1 MRTRT
6 AHSLI
11 ASLIPLALLSSS
23 CSSGPPTATQ
33 PQPGEEASDVSSPL
47 GGLARG
53 VLLPTGARITPTAAR
68 GSVALPLNPDLASR
82 PDFVVDHAVA
92 TVLSPDGATLLVL
105 TSGYN
110 LNSGADGKTI
120 AAESTEYVFV
130 FDVRGGAAKK
140 TQVLAV
146 PNTFHGVAFA
156 PKGDAFYV
164 TGGVDDSVHV
174 FTRVAA
180 SWAESGAPI
189 ALGHAQGNG
198 LGVKPAAAG
207 IAVTA
212 DGARA
217 VVANFEND
225 SITIV
230 DLAARA
236 VVSELD
242 LRPGKS
248 DGAQRGVPG
257 GEFPFWVSI
266 RGNDEA
272 YVSSTRDGE
281 VVIVSLGATPAVKKR
296 LGGLAQPG
304 KSILDRSGR
313 RLFVA
318 NAGSDTV
325 SVIDTAKGAVTET
338 IATTAPKAVLPNGA
352 GFKGANPN
360 ALALSP
366 DERTLYVTNAGTNSV
381 AVVRL
386 AERDGD
392 DDDDD
397 RSRVVGLVPTGW
409 YPSAVTVSADGARLF
424 VSNAKSVP
432 GPNPGGCRATLG
444 TDATAN
450 AACSAANQY
459 VWQLEKASFLTLPV
473 PGRRELVSLT
483 EQVARNN
490 HFPGAD
496 PVETVQRVESAVV
509 MGLLRRRIK
518 HVVYVIKENRTYDQV
533 LGDLKG
539 TDGDPRLTLF
549 PEATTPNHHAIAR
562 SFVALDRFQDSG
574 ETSGVGWNWS
584 TAARTTDVIEKTQ
597 PVNYA
602 GRGLSYDWEGTNR
615 NVNVGY
621 ATVAER
627 VLANPFTPTDP
638 DLLPGTGDVSAPDA
652 AGDAREPGTG
662 YLWDAALRRGLAV
675 RNYGFFGDL
684 ARYSLPATDA
694 AVIPLDR
701 DPHASGTTVFFPA
714 KAALVKVS
722 DPYFR
727 GYDQKFPDLYRFKEW
742 AREQDA
748 YEASGTMPALELVRL
763 PHDHFGSFGAAI
775 DGVNTPERQMADNDY
790 AVGLLVEKISK
801 GPFASDTLVIVLED
815 DAQDGPAHVDAHRS
829 VALVAGPYV
838 KQGAVI
844 STAYDTVNVL
854 RTIEE
859 VLGLPPLGLNDA
871 LAAPM
876 SDLFEWQ
883 PRALPW
889 TYEAIVP
896 DVLRQTALPLPAAT
910 RAARAPRPAHD
921 AAWWSAATR
930 GQDFD
935 REDALDADRFN
946 RALWRGLAGG
956 APYPARSGAK
966 AVLP

>member
-6 AHSLI
+6 TTTLI
-11 ASLIPLALLSSS
+11 ALTLLTSA
-23 CSSGPPTATQ
+23 CSSGPPA
-33 PQPGEEASDVSSPL
+33 PGAASTGEDVSHDPSALAGSAP
-47 GGLARG
+47 ARG
-53 VLLPTGARITPTAAR
+53 VLLPTGVRITPTAAR
-68 GSVALPLNPDLASR
+68 GASLETLNPDLATR
-82 PDFVVDHAVA
+82 PDFTVDHAVA
-92 TVLSPDGATLLVL
+92 TALSPDGATLLVL

-120 AAESTEYVFV
+120 PSESSEYVFV
-130 FDVRGGAAKK
+130 YDVRGGAARKA
-140 TQVLAV
+140 QVLAV
-146 PNTFHGVAFA
+146 PNTFHGIAFA
-156 PKGDAFYV
+156 PAGDAFYV

-174 FTRVAA
+174 FTRGGAA
-180 SWAESGAPI
+180 WMESGPPI

-207 IAVTA
+207 IAVTR
-212 DGARA
+212 DGTRA

-230 DLAARA
+230 DLAARKVA
-236 VVSELD
+236 AELD

-248 DGAQRGVPG
+248 DRALSGVPG

-266 RGNDEA
+266 RGSDEA

-281 VVIVSLGATPAVKKR
+281 VVVVSLGGAPAVKR
-296 LGGLAQPG
+296 RIGGLAQPG
-304 KSILDRSGR
+304 KSILDREGR
-313 RLFVA
+313 LLFVA

-325 SVIDTAKGAVTET
+325 SVIETATGKVIET
-338 IATTAPKAVLPNGA
+338 IATTAPRAVLANGA

-409 YPSAVTVSADGARLF
+409 YPSAVSVSADGARLF
-424 VSNAKSVP
+424 VANAKSVP
-432 GPNPGGCRATLG
+432 GPNPDGCRASLG
-444 TDATAN
+444 TAATAGV
-450 AACSAANQY
+450 ACSAANEY

-473 PGRRELVSLT
+473 PGRKELAGLT
-483 EQVARNN
+483 LQVARNN
-490 HFPGAD
+490 QFPGAD
-496 PVETVQRVESAVV
+496 PAATVQRLEGAVV

-539 TDGDPRLTLF
+539 ADGEPRLALF
-549 PEATTPNHHAIAR
+549 PEATTPNHHAIAQ

-627 VLANPFTPTDP
+627 VLANPFTPADP

-652 AGDAREPGTG
+652 AGDAPEAGTG
-662 YLWDAALRRGLAV
+662 HLWDAAMRRGLTV

-684 ARYSLPATDA
+684 TRYSLPATDA
-694 AVIPLDR
+694 AFVPLDH

-714 KAALVKVS
+714 KAALVSVS

-727 GYDQKFPDLYRFKEW
+727 GYDQKFPDFYRFKEW

-748 YEASGTMPALELVRL
+748 YEAAGSMPALELVRL
-763 PHDHFGSFGAAI
+763 PHDHFGTFGAAI

-801 GPFASDTLVIVLED
+801 GPFAADTLVFVLED
-815 DAQDGPAHVDAHRS
+815 DAQDGPDHVDAHRS

-844 STAYDTVNVL
+844 STAYTTVNVL

-859 VLGLPPLGLNDA
+859 VLGLSPLGLNDA

-876 SDLFEWQ
+876 ADLFEWQ

-889 TYEAIVP
+889 TYEARVP
-896 DVLRQTALPLPAAT
+896 DVLRQTALPLPPAAHT
-910 RAARAPRPAHD
+910 ALRKARPAHD
-921 AAWWSAATR
+921 AAWWDDAMR
-930 GQDFD
+930 GQRFD
-935 REDALDADRFN
+935 VEDALDADRFN

-956 APYPARSGAK
+956 APYPVRAGAK